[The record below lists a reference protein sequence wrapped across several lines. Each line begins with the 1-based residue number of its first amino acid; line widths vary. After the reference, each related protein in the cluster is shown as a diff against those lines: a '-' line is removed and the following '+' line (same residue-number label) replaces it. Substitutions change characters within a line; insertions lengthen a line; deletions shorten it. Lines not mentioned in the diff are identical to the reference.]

1 MKTATNEQIESI
13 ITRYQNS
20 AYAYMGDI
28 RKLARELSG
37 NDDDIEEVEFS
48 IFDDID
54 QALEGYS
61 YEELEDQGADKRHIW
76 HKIKTKTPVVKVWIA
91 VKSIGNNEDITVFDS
106 FDEISGSYDYTKEVI
121 ISKTT
126 YNRLK
131 AGYTPVRFGNTI
143 RAYSM

>member
-1 MKTATNEQIESI
+1 MKAATNEQIESI

-20 AYAYMGDI
+20 AYAYTGDI
-28 RKLARELSG
+28 RKLAKELLE
-37 NDDDIEEVEFS
+37 NDDDIEEIEFS

-91 VKSIGNNEDITVFDS
+91 VKSIGSNEDITVFDS
-106 FDEISGSYDYTKEVI
+106 FDEISGSYDYTEAVVI
-121 ISKTT
+121 SQIT
-126 YNRLK
+126 YDRIK
-131 AGYTPVRFGNTI
+131 AGYTPVRYGNTI

>member
-1 MKTATNEQIESI
+1 MKTATNGQIESI
-13 ITRYQNS
+13 ITRYEDS
-20 AYAYMGDI
+20 AYTYMSDI
-28 RKLARELSG
+28 SKLAKELSEG
-37 NDDDIEEVEFS
+37 DDDIEEVEFS

-76 HKIKTKTPVVKVWIA
+76 HKIKTKTPIVKVWIS
-91 VKSIGNNEDITVFDS
+91 VKSIGNNEDIAVFDS
-106 FDEISGSYDYTKEVI
+106 FDQISGYYDYIEAVV

-126 YNRLK
+126 YDRLK
-131 AGYTPVRFGNTI
+131 AGYTPVKFGNTI

>member
-1 MKTATNEQIESI
+1 MKTATNEQIELI

-28 RKLARELSG
+28 RKLARELSE
-37 NDDDIEEVEFS
+37 NDDDIEEMEFS

-54 QALEGYS
+54 QALEGYL

-76 HKIKTKTPVVKVWIA
+76 TKTPVVKVWIA
-91 VKSIGNNEDITVFDS
+91 VKLIGNNEDITVFDS
-106 FDEISGSYDYTKEVI
+106 FDEVSGSYDYTEEVV
-121 ISKTT
+121 ISQIT
-126 YNRLK
+126 YDRLK

>member
-28 RKLARELSG
+28 RKLARELSE

-54 QALEGYS
+54 QALGGYS
-61 YEELEDQGADKRHIW
+61 YEGLEDQGADKRHIW
-76 HKIKTKTPVVKVWIA
+76 HKIRIKTPIVKVWIA

-106 FDEISGSYDYTKEVI
+106 FDEISGSYDYTEEVV
-121 ISKTT
+121 ISQTT
-126 YNRLK
+126 YDRLK

>member
-28 RKLARELSG
+28 RKLARELSE
-37 NDDDIEEVEFS
+37 NDDDIEEMEFS

-54 QALEGYS
+54 QALEGYL

-76 HKIKTKTPVVKVWIA
+76 TKTPVVKVWIA
-91 VKSIGNNEDITVFDS
+91 VKLIGNNEDITVFDS
-106 FDEISGSYDYTKEVI
+106 FDEVSGSYDYTEEVV
-121 ISKTT
+121 ISQIT
-126 YNRLK
+126 YDRLK